1 MEPDWSTYRS
11 KIIGLGEES
20 SRKSYYPELQDK
32 IAELESAKNN
42 LQTIINSI
50 SDCLILHDSKGLI
63 LSTNEQARKLYGI
76 TEESYGL
83 LSIRQ
88 ISAEQMNYDSL
99 FKIWKEVLEGKNHI
113 FEWLS
118 KNIETGEEIP
128 VQISLNA
135 TNWDGKELIVAV
147 VRNFTER
154 KKYEQELIE
163 ARKKAEESDRLKSA
177 FLANMSHEIRTPL
190 NGILG
195 FAELLKDVDLN
206 PLNTDHY
213 IEMIEK
219 SGGRLLN
226 IINDLLDISK
236 IESGQMYISL
246 LKVDVDQL
254 MNYLFNFFEPE
265 ANQRKISLIR
275 FTPESTD
282 QLIITTDQEKL
293 TAILTNL
300 IKNALKYC
308 HKGYIE
314 FGYQVNAGYIQ
325 FFVKDTGIGISSD
338 KIHLIFERFMREN
351 MEIAMKY
358 EGAGLGLAI
367 SKAYVEMLGG
377 KIWVESEKDK
387 GSCFYFTLPN
397 NS

>member
-1 MEPDWSTYRS
+1 MEPDWATYRS

-50 SDCLILHDSKGLI
+50 SDCLIVHDSKGLVI
-63 LSTNEQARKLYGI
+63 STNAQARKLFGI
-76 TEESYGL
+76 PEENTDNI
-83 LSIRQ
+83 SIRQ
-88 ISAEQMNYDSL
+88 IIAEQMNYDRL
-99 FKIWKEVLEGKNHI
+99 FEIWEEVLNGKNHI

-128 VQISLNA
+128 VQVSLNA

-147 VRNFTER
+147 VRNFAER
-154 KKYEQELIE
+154 KKYELELIE

-195 FAELLKDVDLN
+195 FAELLKDEDISFLQTEHYVD
-206 PLNTDHY
+206 
-213 IEMIEK
+213 MIEK
-219 SGGRLLN
+219 SGARLLS

-236 IESGQMYISL
+236 IESGQMHISL
-246 LKVDVDQL
+246 RKVDVHQL
-254 MNYLFNFFEPE
+254 IDYLFNFFEPE
-265 ANQRKISLIR
+265 AYKKKISLIKHI
-275 FTPESTD
+275 PDSQEK
-282 QLIITTDQEKL
+282 LIITTDQEKL

-308 HKGYIE
+308 HKGYVE
-314 FGYQVNAGYIQ
+314 FGYGVNSHFIE

-377 KIWVESEKDK
+377 NIWAESEKDK
-387 GSCFYFTLPN
+387 GSCFYFTLPHQ
-397 NS
+397 